1 MPRIPSCGPDLG
13 PGSLPVW
20 SCPSYP
26 DDPDPVK
33 RLLRLLARSAAR
45 DMAIGIADAVVSSF
59 SVAVGSYRP

>member
-1 MPRIPSCGPDLG
+1 
-13 PGSLPVW
+13 
-20 SCPSYP
+20 
-26 DDPDPVK
+26 VK